1 MQGAP
6 IPVMAMEMTL
16 DRFDRLD
23 EEASRWLRYRAV
35 ARAEKSRGASPL
47 DGLALS
53 LRKLRTS
60 LSEGRHGDAANDEN
74 VALVTERAY
83 RFVIRVAKELEGIER
98 DDLDAMEEWARL
110 ESFAPFALAFFDRIL
125 DAPLRK
131 AAGSASF
138 LKGDIAEVLETFRSA
153 LSSSAMAA

>member
-1 MQGAP
+1 MHGAA
-6 IPVMAMEMTL
+6 IPCMAMEMTL

-35 ARAEKSRGASPL
+35 ARAEKSRGPSPL

-60 LSEGRHGDAANDEN
+60 LADSYGDTARDEN
-74 VALVTERAY
+74 VALVIDRAY

-98 DDLDAMEEWARL
+98 DDLDSMEEWGRL
-110 ESFAPFALAFFDRIL
+110 ESFAPFALAFFERVL

-138 LKGDIAEVLETFRSA
+138 LRSDIAEVLETFRSA
-153 LSSSAMAA
+153 LTSSAIAA